1 LTITGSNTVQRLAH
15 RELND
20 HLILPGIPGR
30 SSGISSVGSVLSFKP
45 KSSVP
50 EASACNETAVMLDL
64 DSKSGKSCVVLWSST
79 AVLVASVLDAGRSPV
94 DRLCTDDIG
103 PCVSMTGCASED
115 CGTWERSDGTCIA
128 AIGVAVSDRGISQG
142 GGVVRTSGEAGF

>member
-1 LTITGSNTVQRLAH
+1 
-15 RELND
+15 
-20 HLILPGIPGR
+20 
-30 SSGISSVGSVLSFKP
+30 
-45 KSSVP
+45 
-50 EASACNETAVMLDL
+50 M
-64 DSKSGKSCVVLWSST
+64 
-79 AVLVASVLDAGRSPV
+79 

-103 PCVSMTGCASED
+103 PCVSMTGCVSED